1 MCIYTYYISI
11 ELYILYIF
19 IYIWY
24 TYYIYIYVS
33 KLCGHIFDVEPTVI
47 DALLGSNELS
57 SMHFWVSVEL
67 YRCSFGFK
75 LMFIDVV
82 FISFSFKFID
92 APSVKH
98 LWLKP
103 SSMSLEIFAAN
114 WAFIDA
120 PRPSSESLNMPSM
133 YLEARDTLM
142 NWVSGMMLV
151 NGFHIKFET

>member
-19 IYIWY
+19 IYIYIWY

-82 FISFSFKFID
+82 FISFSNL
-92 APSVKH
+92 SMH
-98 LWLKP
+98 LLLNTFDWNLHRCRLRYLLP
-103 SSMSLEIFAAN
+103 IGLSSMHPGPQAN
-114 WAFIDA
+114 
-120 PRPSSESLNMPSM
+120 PSTCHRCIWRLAIRWWTGC
-133 YLEARDTLM
+133 LG
-142 NWVSGMMLV
+142 WC
-151 NGFHIKFET
+151 